1 MAITEHGHQI
11 PAGEAL
17 RIADHAAIYTLL
29 TNTRNVPLALGRTT
43 RIATPGQTIALAAR
57 DRGCAFPGCDRPPA
71 HCQRHHIIEWAH
83 HGETRID
90 NLVLLCGYHHRTFHQ
105 QGWRIVIING
115 HPWWI
120 PPAWI
125 DPTRQP
131 IRNHAHDYPN
141 TG

>member
-1 MAITEHGHQI
+1 MALTDHGHQI
-11 PAGEAL
+11 PIPEAL

-29 TNTRNVPLALGRTT
+29 KNTKNVPLALGRTT

-71 HCQRHHIIEWAH
+71 WCQRHHIHRLAP
-83 HGETRID
+83 RRRNRLD
-90 NLVLLCGYHHRTFHQ
+90 NLVLLCGYHHRDVPQ
-105 QGWRIVIING
+105 QGWHIRMING